1 MRPHRDGA
9 GVARRGED
17 VIEQAILPRPLLSC
31 RDVRVRFGGI
41 VALDG
46 VSFDVAHDQ
55 IVAIIGPNG
64 AGKTTLFNC
73 ISRLY
78 PIDGGDILIDGTSL
92 SSLASHRVAAF
103 GVARTFQ
110 NVALFDSLTAIEN
123 IMLGAHAD
131 LGGGFFAHALRLP
144 RAARAEHKLL
154 GEVNDLVALL
164 DLGKVAHR
172 RVSELPFGTRKRVEL
187 GRALAAK
194 PRLLLLDEP
203 AAGLNHTEVGE
214 LTSMIA
220 HVAEHFH
227 LSVLLVEHHMNV
239 VMSISHRV
247 VVLDFGRKI
256 GDGTPAEVKRDPHVI
271 RAYLGEPS

>member
-1 MRPHRDGA
+1 M
-9 GVARRGED
+9 
-17 VIEQAILPRPLLSC
+17 PLLC
-31 RDVRVRFGGI
+31 CKEVRVRFGGI

-46 VSFDVAHDQ
+46 VSFDIAQGQ
-55 IVAIIGPNG
+55 IVAVIGPNG

-78 PIDGGDILIDGTSL
+78 PIDGGDILLDGQSL
-92 SSLASHRVAAF
+92 QRLPSHGVAAL
-103 GVARTFQ
+103 GIARTFQ
-110 NVALFDSLTAIEN
+110 NVALFDSLTAAEN

-131 LGGGFFAHALRLP
+131 LGCGFLAHALRLP
-144 RAARAEHKLL
+144 SAARAEQRLAS
-154 GEVNDLVALL
+154 EVTDLVALL

-203 AAGLNHTEVGE
+203 AAGLNHVEVDE
-214 LTSMIA
+214 LTSLIA
-220 HVAEHFH
+220 SIAERHA
-227 LSVLLVEHHMNV
+227 LSVLLVEHRMSV
-239 VMSISHRV
+239 VMRISHRV

-256 GDGTPAEVKRDPHVI
+256 ADGSPAEIKSDERVI
-271 RAYLGEPS
+271 RAYLGDQV